1 MAILRKAFTDTMK
14 DPEFIA
20 DAKKSKLDLSPLS
33 GEELEKTVLEIY
45 DAEPDVVARL
55 KDILK

>member
-1 MAILRKAFTDTMK
+1 MDTMK

-20 DAKKSKLDLSPLS
+20 DATKSKLDLSPLS
-33 GEELEKTVLEIY
+33 GEDLEKTVLEIY
-45 DAEPDVVARL
+45 GAEPDVVAKL